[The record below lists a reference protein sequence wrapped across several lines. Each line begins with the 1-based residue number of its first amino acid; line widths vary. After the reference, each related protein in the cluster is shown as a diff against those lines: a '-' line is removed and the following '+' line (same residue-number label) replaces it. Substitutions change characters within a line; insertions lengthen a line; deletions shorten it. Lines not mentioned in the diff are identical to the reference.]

1 MQLYQLWSRVS
12 KSFYIDKKHSNAPD
26 YDHYSRIFGRFWSI
40 WDSWSWGTI
49 TLTIFWNEWPIFKHC
64 PRDNFQVNLLIFHFI
79 LMKPMLILMI
89 RRKNCINSQFTLSFG
104 TFWKCLQKVQLPT
117 LILSYKKCSAEFRGV
132 FGLIFSLKIRRIHF
146 HWT

>member
-26 YDHYSRIFGRFWSI
+26 YDHYSTIFGHFWLI

-64 PRDNFQVNLLIFHFI
+64 LQWQFQVNLLIFSFI

-89 RRKNCINSQFTLSFG
+89 RWKNCINSQFTSSFG
-104 TFWKCLQKVQLPT
+104 TFWKCPQKFQLAT

-132 FGLIFSLKIRRIHF
+132 FGLIFSLKIRRI
-146 HWT
+146 

>member
-26 YDHYSRIFGRFWSI
+26 YDHYSRIFGHFWLI

-64 PRDNFQVNLLIFHFI
+64 LCDNFQANLLIFSFI

-89 RRKNCINSQFTLSFG
+89 RRKNCKNSQFTLSFG
-104 TFWKCLQKVQLPT
+104 TFWKSPQKVESSSKNLT
-117 LILSYKKCSAEFRGV
+117 YKKCSAMFRGV
-132 FGLIFSLKIRRIHF
+132 LGLVF
-146 HWT
+146 